1 MQVNNKTNSCFK
13 QAIIL
18 FSSVYRCKTLLV
30 SIFCRAKE
38 TEDSEDNFIQKEV
51 SSSLDSVGFCES
63 IIDEEVFLVFCKVI
77 QGR

>member
-18 FSSVYRCKTLLV
+18 FFSVYGCITLLV
-30 SIFCRAKE
+30 SIFCRKKE
-38 TEDSEDNFIQKEV
+38 TEDSEDNFIQEEV
-51 SSSLDSVGFCES
+51 SSSLDSVGFGES

>member
-18 FSSVYRCKTLLV
+18 FFSVHGCITFLV

-38 TEDSEDNFIQKEV
+38 TEDSEGNFIQEEV
-51 SSSLDSVGFCES
+51 SSSLDSVGFRES
-63 IIDEEVFLVFCKVI
+63 IIDEEVFLVFSKVI

>member
-18 FSSVYRCKTLLV
+18 FFSVYVCKTLLV

-38 TEDSEDNFIQKEV
+38 TEDREDNFIQEEV

-63 IIDEEVFLVFCKVI
+63 IIDEEVSLVFCKVI

>member
-1 MQVNNKTNSCFK
+1 MKVNNKTNSCFK

-18 FSSVYRCKTLLV
+18 FLSVYRYKTLLV

-38 TEDSEDNFIQKEV
+38 TEDREDNFIQEEV
-51 SSSLDSVGFCES
+51 SSSLDSVGFRES

>member
-18 FSSVYRCKTLLV
+18 FFSVYECITLLV
-30 SIFCRAKE
+30 SIFCTAKE
-38 TEDSEDNFIQKEV
+38 TEDSEDNFIQEEV
-51 SSSLDSVGFCES
+51 SSSLDSVGFRES

>member
-18 FSSVYRCKTLLV
+18 FFSVYGCITLLV
-30 SIFCRAKE
+30 SIFCREKE
-38 TEDSEDNFIQKEV
+38 TEDSEDNFIQEEV
-51 SSSLDSVGFCES
+51 SSSLDSVGFRES
-63 IIDEEVFLVFCKVI
+63 IINEEVFLVFCKVI

>member
-18 FSSVYRCKTLLV
+18 FFSVHGCITLLV

-51 SSSLDSVGFCES
+51 SSSLDSVGFRES

>member
-18 FSSVYRCKTLLV
+18 VFSVYGCITLLV
-30 SIFCRAKE
+30 SISCRAKE
-38 TEDSEDNFIQKEV
+38 TEDSEDNFIQEEV
-51 SSSLDSVGFCES
+51 SSSLDSVGFRES